1 MSTAVSSFFA
11 PIFIQAH
18 TLTFCIWLFLRIIE
32 TVEAHSGYRLPFS
45 PWQFFDCVQGGAE
58 RHDFHHSNFTGSF
71 GSFFCFWDWLCGTD
85 VPYRAHQLGQVN
97 IDSCSKYWHPR
108 RIFLLCP
115 IILWILCSCFCSSRF
130 CNFCCRL
137 LVVQVQQQEFAV
149 FPFFLTA
156 ATVNTGLLSRI

>member
-1 MSTAVSSFFA
+1 VAIA
-11 PIFIQAH
+11 CH
-18 TLTFCIWLFLRIIE
+18 FLRGRFLIVCRFTPPHSCICHCSINCDIITPE
-32 TVEAHSGYRLPFS
+32 LTQLTM
-45 PWQFFDCVQGGAE
+45 QGGAE

-97 IDSCSKYWHPR
+97 IDSCSKYWHLR